1 MLKQNQIK
9 RTLSQPDAIADISQQ
24 LKDLGDLKLS
34 HFADNLCQQYN
45 FIDPQGNY
53 QQAGCIKALRALEQ
67 AKKIVLPEMVRRTK
81 KRSPRR
87 LDQALPKL
95 TSVPNE
101 VDQLLN
107 LILVLVET
115 EDQIRL
121 WNEMMEN
128 DHPRGA
134 GLLVGRQIRYLV
146 QSDHG
151 VLGGFA
157 FSAAALH
164 LRDRDRWIGWTLESR
179 RDNLHWVVNMNRF
192 LIRPDVHCKNLASH
206 LMGKVVRQL
215 PKDFE
220 VRYGYR
226 PLLLESFVDTQ
237 HYTGTCYQA
246 SNWLMIGKTQG
257 RGRQDQLMV
266 SPETIKDIYVY
277 PLEKDFRKMLG
288 LSAQSGLGPINV
300 THIYDGR
307 DWAEQEFGGAELGDA
322 RLNKRLIDIAA
333 NKAEKPGVAYASV
346 VDGNWAKTKGYYRM
360 IDAPDESA
368 ITLDNILKPHRE
380 QTLRRMQGEKV
391 VLCLQDGCDL
401 NYNNLSQC
409 DGLGPI
415 GSNQTGSSSLGLH
428 MHSTFAI
435 NTQGLPLGVLHA
447 DILAPE
453 ARNKDDERSAKD
465 IPIEEKKTFCW
476 IEGLRDC
483 QDIKAQ
489 LPQTKIISVMDR
501 EADFFELLDEQ
512 RTHCSK
518 IDVIIRAKHNRNTT
532 GKLKLFNTVKESPV
546 KTEVLIKVARKS
558 ARSKKSKQKA
568 AAKRA
573 ARTAQVSIR
582 YVQVSFNPASHLK
595 DKEPM
600 TVWAIHVCENN
611 PPADEKPI
619 EWFLLTTIDITSVD
633 DAINC
638 INWYCLR
645 WRIED
650 WHRVLKS
657 GCGIEKIAHKTAT
670 RLKRAIAI
678 NLVIAWRIMLMT
690 LLGREAPDLPPE
702 VMFSDIEIRV
712 LNAYAKKK
720 TSPRLIV

>member
-1 MLKQNQIK
+1 MIKQNQIK
-9 RTLSQPDAIADISQQ
+9 RTLSHPDAIADISQQ
-24 LKDLGDLKLS
+24 LSDLDNPKLS
-34 HFADNLCQQYN
+34 QFADHLCQQYG

-53 QQAGCIKALRALEQ
+53 QQTGCMKALRALEHEKQ
-67 AKKIVLPEMVRRTK
+67 ITLPEAICRTK

-87 LDQALPKL
+87 LEQALPAL
-95 TSVPNE
+95 TGVPGEIN
-101 VDQLLN
+101 QILN
-107 LILVLVET
+107 LMLVLVET
-115 EDQIRL
+115 EDQMRL

-164 LRDRDRWIGWTLESR
+164 LRDRDKWIGWTLESR
-179 RDNLHWVVNMNRF
+179 RDALQMIVNMSRF
-192 LIRPDVHCKNLASH
+192 LIRPEVHCKNLASYLLGH
-206 LMGKVVRQL
+206 VVRRL
-215 PKDFE
+215 PEDFE

-257 RGRQDQLMV
+257 RGRQDRLNA
-266 SPETIKDIYVY
+266 SPETIKAIYVY
-277 PLEKDFRKMLG
+277 PLEKDFRHTLG
-288 LSAQSGLGPINV
+288 LSDRSGLGPINV
-300 THIYDGR
+300 IRSHEGR
-307 DWAEQEFGGAELGDA
+307 DWAEQEFGGAELGDT
-322 RLNKRLIDIAA
+322 RLSKRLIEIGAD
-333 NKAEKPGVAYASV
+333 KAEKPGVAYAGA
-346 VDGNWAKTKGYYRM
+346 VDGDWAKTKGYYRL
-360 IDAPDESA
+360 IDAADESA
-368 ITLDNILKPHRE
+368 LTMDNLLKPHRE
-380 QTLRRMQGEKV
+380 QTLRRMQGEAV

-409 DGLGPI
+409 EGLGSI
-415 GSNQTGSSSLGLH
+415 GSNQTGASSQGLH
-428 MHSTFAI
+428 LHSTFVI
-435 NTQGLPLGVLHA
+435 NTQGLPLGVLRV
-447 DILAPE
+447 DCSAPE
-453 ARNKDDERSAKD
+453 AANEEETRRAKD

-483 QDIKAQ
+483 QHIKARM
-489 LPQTKIISVMDR
+489 PQTKVISVMDR
-501 EADFFELLDEQ
+501 EADFFELFDEQ
-512 RTHCSK
+512 RTHCTT
-518 IDVIIRAKHNRNTT
+518 IDVIVRAKHNRNTT
-532 GKLKLFNTVKESPV
+532 GKLKLFDSVKASPIQ
-546 KTEVLIKVARKS
+546 TEVHIKVTRKS
-558 ARSKKSKQKA
+558 ARPKKSKQKA
-568 AAKRA
+568 AAYRV

-582 YVQVSFNPASHLK
+582 YVPLSFNPASYHK
-595 DKEPM
+595 DKAPI
-600 TVWAIHVCENN
+600 TVWALHVCENN
-611 PPADEKPI
+611 PPTGEKAI

-633 DAINC
+633 DALNC
-638 INWYCLR
+638 IKWYCLR

-702 VMFSDIEIRV
+702 VMFSDIEIKV
-712 LNAYAKKK
+712 LNAYAKKN
-720 TSPRLIV
+720 TSPRLRI

>member
-1 MLKQNQIK
+1 MIKQNQIK
-9 RTLSQPDAIADISQQ
+9 RTLSHPDAIVDISQQ
-24 LKDLGDLKLS
+24 LSDLENPKLS
-34 HFADNLCQQYN
+34 HFANHLCQQYG

-53 QQAGCIKALRALEQ
+53 QQAGCMKALRALEQ
-67 AKKIVLPEMVRRTK
+67 AQEITLPEAICRTK

-87 LDQALPKL
+87 LDQALSAL
-95 TSVPNE
+95 TDVPDEIN
-101 VDQLLN
+101 QILN
-107 LILVLVET
+107 LMLVLVET
-115 EDQIRL
+115 EDQMRL

-179 RDNLHWVVNMNRF
+179 RDHLHWLVNMSRF

-206 LMGKVVRQL
+206 LLGRVVRQL
-215 PKDFE
+215 PEDFE

-226 PLLLESFVDTQ
+226 PLLLESFIDTQ

-257 RGRQDQLMV
+257 RGRQDHLNA
-266 SPETIKDIYVY
+266 SPETIKAIYVY
-277 PLEKDFRKMLG
+277 PLEKDFRQTLG
-288 LSAQSGLGPINV
+288 LSNRSGLGAIDV
-300 THIYDGR
+300 TDSHEGR
-307 DWAEQEFGGAELGDA
+307 DWAEQEFGGADLGDA
-322 RLNKRLIDIAA
+322 RLSRRLVEIGA
-333 NKAEKPGVAYASV
+333 NKAEKPGAAYAGV
-346 VDGNWAKTKGYYRM
+346 VNGDWAKTKGYYRL
-360 IDAPDESA
+360 IDARDESA
-368 ITLDNILKPHRE
+368 ITLDTILEPHRE
-380 QTLRRMQGEKV
+380 QTIRRMQGEEV

-401 NYNNLSQC
+401 NYNKLSQC
-409 DGLGPI
+409 DGLGSI
-415 GSNQTGSSSLGLH
+415 GSNQTGSSSQGLH

-435 NTQGLPLGVLHA
+435 NTQGLPLGVLRV
-447 DILAPE
+447 DCSAPE
-453 ARNKDDERSAKD
+453 VTKQEDKRRAKE

-483 QDIKAQ
+483 QHIKAQ
-489 LPQTKIISVMDR
+489 MPHTRIINVMDR
-501 EADFFELLDEQ
+501 EADFFELYDEQ
-512 RTHCSK
+512 RSNCSK
-518 IDVIIRAKHNRNTT
+518 IDVLVRAQHNRNTS
-532 GKLKLFNTVKESPV
+532 GKLKLFDTVKASPI
-546 KTEVLIKVARKS
+546 KAEAHIKVTRKS
-558 ARSKKSKQKA
+558 ARPKKSKQKA
-568 AAKRA
+568 AAYRL
-573 ARTAQVSIR
+573 ARTASVSIR
-582 YVQVSFNPASHLK
+582 YVPVSFNSASYLK
-595 DKEPM
+595 DKAPI
-600 TVWAIHVCENN
+600 TVWAIQVCENN
-611 PPADEKPI
+611 PPAHEQAI
-619 EWFLLTTIDITSVD
+619 EWFLLTTINITSTK
-633 DAINC
+633 DALNC
-638 INWYCLR
+638 LQWYCLR

-702 VMFSDIEIRV
+702 VMFSDIEIKV

-720 TSPRLIV
+720 PRTA

>member
-1 MLKQNQIK
+1 MIKQNQIK
-9 RTLSQPDAIADISQQ
+9 RTLSHPDAIVDISQQ
-24 LKDLGDLKLS
+24 LSDLDNPKLS

-67 AKKIVLPEMVRRTK
+67 ANKIILPEVIRRSK

-87 LDQALPKL
+87 LDQALPAL
-95 TSVPNE
+95 TNVPSE
-101 VDQLLN
+101 VNQLLN
-107 LILVLVET
+107 VMLVLVES
-115 EDQIRL
+115 EDQMRL

-128 DHPRGA
+128 NHPRGA

-179 RDNLHWVVNMNRF
+179 RDHLHWIVNMSRF
-192 LIRPDVHCKNLASH
+192 LIRPDIHCKNLASH
-206 LMGKVVRQL
+206 LLGRVIRQL
-215 PKDFE
+215 PEDFE

-257 RGRQDQLMV
+257 RGRQDHLNV
-266 SPETIKDIYVY
+266 SPETIKAIYVY
-277 PLEKDFRKMLG
+277 PLEKDFRQALG
-288 LSAQSGLGPINV
+288 LSEHQGLGPINV
-300 THIYDGR
+300 IHSHEGR

-322 RLNKRLIDIAA
+322 RLSKRLIDIGA
-333 NKAEKPGVAYASV
+333 NKAEKPGVAYAGV
-346 VDGNWAKTKGYYRM
+346 VDGNWAKTKGYYRL

-380 QTLRRMQGEKV
+380 QTLRRMQGEEV

-401 NYNNLSQC
+401 NYNHLSQC
-409 DGLGPI
+409 AGLGSI
-415 GSNQTGSSSLGLH
+415 GSNQTGTSSQGLH
-428 MHSTFAI
+428 LHSTFVI
-435 NTQGLPLGVLHA
+435 NTQGLPLGVLRA
-447 DILAPE
+447 DISAPE
-453 ARNKDDERSAKD
+453 AKNKEDKRRTKE

-483 QDIKAQ
+483 QHIKPHV
-489 LPQTKIISVMDR
+489 PQTKIISIMDR
-501 EADFFELLDEQ
+501 EADFFELFDEQ
-512 RTHCSK
+512 RSHCSN
-518 IDVIIRAKHNRNTT
+518 IDVIVRAKHNRNTT
-532 GKLKLFNTVKESPV
+532 GKLKLFDTLKASPI
-546 KTEVLIKVARKS
+546 KTEAHIKVTRKS
-558 ARSKKSKQKA
+558 ARPKKSKQKA
-568 AAKRA
+568 AAYRV

-582 YVQVSFNPASHLK
+582 YEQVSFNPAFYLK
-595 DKEPM
+595 DKEPI
-600 TVWAIHVCENN
+600 TVWAIHVGEDN
-611 PPADEKPI
+611 PPANEPAI
-619 EWFLLTTIDITSVD
+619 EWFLLTTMEIDSVD
-633 DAINC
+633 DALNC

-702 VMFSDIEIRV
+702 VMFSDIEIKV

-720 TSPRLIV
+720 TSPRLRI

>member
-1 MLKQNQIK
+1 MIKQNQIK
-9 RTLSQPDAIADISQQ
+9 RTLSHPNAIADINQQ
-24 LKDLGDLKLS
+24 LANLDNPRLS
-34 HFADNLCQQYN
+34 HFADTLCQQYN
-45 FIDPQGNY
+45 FIDPQGGY
-53 QQAGCIKALRALEQ
+53 QQSGCMKALRDLEQ
-67 AKKIVLPEMVRRTK
+67 ANKIVLPEKVQRIK

-87 LDQALPKL
+87 LDQALPEL
-95 TSVPNE
+95 TNIPNE
-101 VDQLLN
+101 VNQLLN

-115 EDQIRL
+115 EGQMRL

-179 RDNLHWVVNMNRF
+179 RDNLHSVVNMNRF

-215 PKDFE
+215 PEDFE
-220 VRYGYR
+220 IRYGYR

-257 RGRQDQLMV
+257 RGRQDQLML

-277 PLEKDFRKMLG
+277 PLEKDFRQILG
-288 LSAQSGLGPINV
+288 LSEQSGLGPIDVSHSYEGKN
-300 THIYDGR
+300 
-307 DWAEQEFGGAELGDA
+307 WAEMEFGGAELGDA
-322 RLNKRLIDIAA
+322 RLSKRLIDIAA
-333 NKAEKPGVAYASV
+333 NKAEKPGVAYASA
-346 VDGNWAKTKGYYRM
+346 VDGDWAKTKGYYRM
-360 IDAPDESA
+360 IDAADESA
-368 ITLDNILKPHRE
+368 ITLDNIIKPHRE

-401 NYNNLSQC
+401 NYNHLNQC

-415 GSNQTGSSSLGLH
+415 GKNQTAASSQGLH
-428 MHSTFAI
+428 MHSTFVI
-435 NTQGLPLGVLHA
+435 NTQGLPLGVLRA
-447 DILAPE
+447 DISAPE
-453 ARNKDDERSAKD
+453 TKDKEDKRSSKD

-483 QDIKAQ
+483 QSIKAQ
-489 LPQTKIISVMDR
+489 IPHTKVISIMDR

-532 GKLKLFNTVKESPV
+532 DKLKLFDTVKESPV
-546 KTEVLIKVARKS
+546 KTEVHIKVTRKS
-558 ARSKKSKQKA
+558 ARPKKSKQKA
-568 AAKRA
+568 TAKRT
-573 ARTAQVSIR
+573 ARIAHVSIR
-582 YVQVSFNPASHLK
+582 YRQVSFNPASHVN
-595 DKEPM
+595 DKEPI
-600 TVWAIHVCENN
+600 TVWAIHVRENN
-611 PPADEKPI
+611 PPEGEKAI
-619 EWFLLTTIDITSVD
+619 EWFLLTTIDIGSVD
-633 DAINC
+633 DALNC

-690 LLGREAPDLPPE
+690 LLGREAPELPPE
-702 VMFSDIEIRV
+702 VMFSDIEIKV
-712 LNAYAKKK
+712 LKAYAKKN
-720 TSPRLIV
+720 TSLHQTR